1 MQGASFILAINVVLS
16 CVFMVRGETYG
27 RINSPRG
34 TVGVVT
40 VDEAF
45 EVDYTLTRY
54 SSNPV
59 KIIFDSF
66 DNEEGDRVVTL
77 NSTFQSIGT
86 HSVIIRHLLVA
97 ENSSSIDSVSPKLPL
112 LSTGFYELKTE
123 PSLSPTNEQGGLAF
137 GSIILK
143 VERCGSEYFIDDRN
157 DYACTRVRTCLPG
170 SYVSAKKN
178 GD

>member
-66 DNEEGDRVVTL
+66 DNEEGDRVVT
-77 NSTFQSIGT
+77 
-86 HSVIIRHLLVA
+86 
-97 ENSSSIDSVSPKLPL
+97 
-112 LSTGFYELKTE
+112 
-123 PSLSPTNEQGGLAF
+123 
-137 GSIILK
+137 
-143 VERCGSEYFIDDRN
+143 
-157 DYACTRVRTCLPG
+157 
-170 SYVSAKKN
+170 
-178 GD
+178 

>member
-27 RINSPRG
+27 TIDSPRATTG
-34 TVGVVT
+34 IGT

-45 EVDYTLTRY
+45 EVVYTLTKY

-59 KIIFDSF
+59 KIIFEAF
-66 DNEEGDRVVTL
+66 GNEVDRVVTL

-112 LSTGFYELKTE
+112 LSTGFYELKTV
-123 PSLSPTNEQGGLAF
+123 
-137 GSIILK
+137 GS
-143 VERCGSEYFIDDRN
+143 V
-157 DYACTRVRTCLPG
+157 
-170 SYVSAKKN
+170 
-178 GD
+178 

>member
-27 RINSPRG
+27 TIDSPRG
-34 TVGVVT
+34 TVGLVI

-45 EVDYTLTRY
+45 EVVYTLTKY

-86 HSVIIRHLLVA
+86 HMS
-97 ENSSSIDSVSPKLPL
+97 
-112 LSTGFYELKTE
+112 LSGIYSWLKT
-123 PSLSPTNEQGGLAF
+123 PRL
-137 GSIILK
+137 
-143 VERCGSEYFIDDRN
+143 
-157 DYACTRVRTCLPG
+157 
-170 SYVSAKKN
+170 
-178 GD
+178 